1 MDYGVQLV
9 LNILWNP
16 LFFDLHWMGIALI
29 EIILLV
35 FVVGFMA
42 IKAKPYMPLLT
53 WLLTPYVLWL
63 SIAITLN
70 AYALQNNY

>member
-1 MDYGVQLV
+1 
-9 LNILWNP
+9 
-16 LFFDLHWMGIALI
+16 MGIALI